1 MKLPGCLLLTALM
14 SLRISQKTRR
24 KYMRLALA
32 VALITAVWFLWK
44 PVKRWLFP
52 MSPMVSTPRIA
63 LEKLE
68 ARSLYY
74 NNMARPWL
82 MQWRVDL
89 LTAEDKDEKSARV
102 VSFAQAPQSP
112 RLFRQLDRQYRF
124 DTVLL
129 VDDPSRYQRLL
140 DHLLEPEP
148 DKRDFKLVYLDHW
161 TLVFKR
167 GAAREWEPRDSDLV
181 KQRMAGLH
189 SEDRAAFLSMAA
201 MKMLAVRQS
210 EAAKRWL
217 DEAVSADG
225 SSVDA
230 LTGLAQ
236 YYVWLGKWKEAEAYA
251 DKVLAQNENSAG
263 AVAVKVLTMRAT
275 KHMLD
280 AFKLSEKLNTL
291 IPEDPVRLWQHAQL
305 AHESQQFAAEIAAL
319 TRLIK
324 LAKEE
329 ERPVGEYEFHLGE
342 AHAFAAMK
350 NETHAPMAVEHL
362 NNALADPSLPA
373 DKRKFAE
380 ERLATIR
387 ERTGLH

>member
-1 MKLPGCLLLTALM
+1 MKLHVCLVQWMSM
-14 SLRISQKTRR
+14 SLKFSQKARR
-24 KYMRLALA
+24 HLLRIA
-32 VALITAVWFLWK
+32 VVAATITAVWIAWK
-44 PVKRWLFP
+44 PMMRWIFP
-52 MSPMVSTPRIA
+52 PSPLVSTPQIA

-82 MQWRVDL
+82 QKQRADL
-89 LTAEDKDEKSARV
+89 LTSEDQDEKSARV
-102 VSFAQAPQSP
+102 VSFGQAPQSP

-129 VDDPSRYQRLL
+129 IDDPSRYQRLL
-140 DHLLEPEP
+140 DHLLEPEA

-161 TLVFKR
+161 AMVFKR
-167 GAAREWEPRDSDLV
+167 GAVREWEPGDSEAV
-181 KQRMAGLH
+181 RQRMAGLH
-189 SEDRAAFLSMAA
+189 SRDRATFLALAA

-210 EAAKRWL
+210 ETAKRWL
-217 DEAVSADG
+217 DEAMSAD
-225 SSVDA
+225 SSSLDA

-236 YYVWLGKWKEAEAYA
+236 YYVWLGKWKEAESYA
-251 DKVLAQNENSAG
+251 DKALAQQENCIN

-305 AHESQQFAAEIAAL
+305 AHESQQYSAEIAAL
-319 TRLIK
+319 MRLIK
-324 LAKEE
+324 LAEE
-329 ERPVGEYEFHLGE
+329 DERPTGEYEFHLGE
-342 AHAFAAMK
+342 AHAFVSMQDG
-350 NETHAPMAVEHL
+350 THAPLAMEHL
-362 NNALADPSLPA
+362 KKALTDTKLPA

-380 ERLATIR
+380 ERLAIIR

>member
-1 MKLPGCLLLTALM
+1 MPLRISPKARCN
-14 SLRISQKTRR
+14 SLRI
-24 KYMRLALA
+24 LLVVA
-32 VALITAVWFLWK
+32 VASALWFGWR

-52 MSPMVSTPRIA
+52 VSLLVSTPQIA
-63 LEKLE
+63 MEKLE
-68 ARSLYY
+68 AHSLYY
-74 NNMARPWL
+74 NGEARPWL
-82 MQWRVDL
+82 FRKRADL
-89 LTAEDKDEKSARV
+89 LTVEDKDEKSARV

-161 TLVFKR
+161 ALVFKR
-167 GAAREWEPRDSDLV
+167 GATREWEPRDSDAV
-181 KQRMAGLH
+181 KLQMAGLH
-189 SEDRAAFLSMAA
+189 SEDRAAFLAMAA

-210 EAAKRWL
+210 ESAKRWL

-225 SSVDA
+225 GSVDA

-236 YYVWLGKWKEAEAYA
+236 YYVWLGKWKEAESYA
-251 DKVLAQNENSAG
+251 DKVLAQNENCAG

-275 KHMLD
+275 KHTLD

-305 AHESQQFAAEIAAL
+305 AHESQQFGAEIAAL

-324 LAKEE
+324 LAKDE
-329 ERPVGEYEFHLGE
+329 ERPAGEYEFHLGE
-342 AHAFAAMK
+342 AHAFSAMK
-350 NETHAPMAVEHL
+350 DGTHAPMAVEHL

>member
-1 MKLPGCLLLTALM
+1 M
-14 SLRISQKTRR
+14 SLRISQKNYRN
-24 KYMRLALA
+24 YMRLALA
-32 VALITAVWFLWK
+32 VAMFTAVCFVWR

-52 MSPMVSTPRIA
+52 VSALVSTPQIA

-74 NNMARPWL
+74 NSEAGPWL
-82 MQWRVDL
+82 VQRRADL

-102 VSFAQAPQSP
+102 VSFSQAPQSP

-140 DHLLEPEP
+140 DHLLDPEP

-161 TLVFKR
+161 ALVFKR
-167 GAAREWEPRDSDLV
+167 GAKREWESGDLDAV
-181 KQRMAGLH
+181 RQLMAGLH
-189 SEDRAAFLSMAA
+189 SEDRAAFLAMTA

-217 DEAVSADG
+217 DEALSVDG

-236 YYVWLGKWKEAEAYA
+236 YYVWLGKWKEAEVYA
-251 DKVLAQNENSAG
+251 DKVLAQNENCVG

-275 KHMLD
+275 KHMVD
-280 AFKLSEKLNTL
+280 AFKLSEKLNNL

-305 AHESQQFAAEIAAL
+305 AHESQQFGAEIVAL

-324 LAKEE
+324 LAKDE

-350 NETHAPMAVEHL
+350 DGTHAPMAVEHL
-362 NNALADPSLPA
+362 GNALADPSLPA

>member
-1 MKLPGCLLLTALM
+1 
-14 SLRISQKTRR
+14 
-24 KYMRLALA
+24 MRLALA
-32 VALITAVWFLWK
+32 VVLITAVSFVWR

-52 MSPMVSTPRIA
+52 MSPLVSTPQIA

-74 NNMARPWL
+74 NSEARPWML
-82 MQWRVDL
+82 QRRADL
-89 LTAEDKDEKSARV
+89 LTAEDRDEKSARV
-102 VSFAQAPQSP
+102 VSFAQAPQNP

-124 DTVLL
+124 DTILL
-129 VDDPSRYQRLL
+129 LDDPSRYQRLL

-161 TLVFKR
+161 ALVFKR
-167 GAAREWEPRDSDLV
+167 GAAREWEPGDSDPV
-181 KQRMAGLH
+181 KQRMAGLNA
-189 SEDRAAFLSMAA
+189 EDRATFLSMAA

-210 EAAKRWL
+210 EVAKHWL

-251 DKVLAQNENSAG
+251 DRALAKNENCVG

-305 AHESQQFAAEIAAL
+305 AHESQQFAAEIVAL
-319 TRLIK
+319 TRLIQMA
-324 LAKEE
+324 LDE
-329 ERPVGEYEFHLGE
+329 ERPVAEYEFHLGE
-342 AHAFAAMK
+342 AHAFSAMK
-350 NETHAPMAVEHL
+350 DGAHAPMAVEHL
-362 NNALADPSLPA
+362 KKALADPSLPA

>member
-1 MKLPGCLLLTALM
+1 M
-14 SLRISQKTRR
+14 ISI
-24 KYMRLALA
+24 
-32 VALITAVWFLWK
+32 V
-44 PVKRWLFP
+44 
-52 MSPMVSTPRIA
+52 
-63 LEKLE
+63 
-68 ARSLYY
+68 
-74 NNMARPWL
+74 
-82 MQWRVDL
+82 
-89 LTAEDKDEKSARV
+89 
-102 VSFAQAPQSP
+102 QATQSP
-112 RLFRQLDRQYRF
+112 RLFRQLDRQYHF

-129 VDDPSRYQRLL
+129 LDDPSRYQRLL

-148 DKRDFKLVYLDHW
+148 DKRDFRLVYVDHW
-161 TLVFKR
+161 ALVFQR
-167 GAAREWEPRDSDLV
+167 GAAREWEAADAESVR
-181 KQRMAGLH
+181 QRVGVLH
-189 SEDRAAFLSMAA
+189 SEDRATFLAMSA
-201 MKMLAVRQS
+201 MKMLAVRQA
-210 EAAKRWL
+210 ETAKRWL
-217 DEAVSADG
+217 DEALSADG

-251 DKVLAQNENSAG
+251 DKALAQNENCVG

-280 AFKLSEKLNTL
+280 AFKFSEKLNTL
-291 IPEDPVRLWQHAQL
+291 IPEEPVRLWQHAQL

-324 LAKEE
+324 LAKVE

-350 NETHAPMAVEHL
+350 DGTHAPMAVEHL
-362 NNALADPSLPA
+362 NNALADASLPA

>member
-1 MKLPGCLLLTALM
+1 MKLRGRLVVRALM
-14 SLRISQKTRR
+14 SLRISKKARR
-24 KYMRLALA
+24 NLLRIVLAA
-32 VALITAVWFLWK
+32 VVFAAVWFGWR
-44 PVKRWLFP
+44 PVKRWIFP
-52 MSPMVSTPRIA
+52 VSPLVSTPQIA

-74 NNMARPWL
+74 NGEAWSWL
-82 MQWRVDL
+82 LQHRADL
-89 LTAEDKDEKSARV
+89 LTAEDRDGKSARV
-102 VSFAQAPQSP
+102 LSFAQAPQSP

-129 VDDPSRYQRLL
+129 LDDPSRYQRLL

-148 DKRDFKLVYLDHW
+148 DKRDFRLVYVDHW
-161 TLVFKR
+161 ALVFKR
-167 GAAREWEPRDSDLV
+167 SAAREWEPADAEPLR
-181 KQRMAGLH
+181 QRMAGLH
-189 SEDRAAFLSMAA
+189 SEDRATFLAMAA
-201 MKMLAVRQS
+201 MKMLAARQF

-217 DEAVSADG
+217 DEAVDADG
-225 SSVDA
+225 NSVDA

-236 YYVWLGKWKEAEAYA
+236 YFVWLGKWKEAEAYA
-251 DKVLAQNENSAG
+251 DRALAQEENCVG

-305 AHESQQFAAEIAAL
+305 AHESQQYAAEIVAL

-342 AHAFAAMK
+342 AHAFSAMK
-350 NETHAPMAVEHL
+350 DASHAPLAVEHL
-362 NNALADPSLPA
+362 NKALAEPSLPA

>member
-1 MKLPGCLLLTALM
+1 MKLRGCLLLAALM
-14 SLRISQKTRR
+14 PLQISPKARRNVLRFS
-24 KYMRLALA
+24 LA
-32 VALITAVWFLWK
+32 VVVITVVWFGWR

-52 MSPMVSTPRIA
+52 MSPLVSTPLIA
-63 LEKLE
+63 MEKLE
-68 ARSLYY
+68 SRSLFY

-82 MQWRVDL
+82 LQKRTDL
-89 LTAEDKDEKSARV
+89 LTEEDEDEKSARV

-112 RLFRQLDRQYRF
+112 RVFRQLDRQYRF

-161 TLVFKR
+161 ALVFKR
-167 GAAREWEPRDSDLV
+167 VAAREWEPADAEPLR
-181 KQRMAGLH
+181 QRIVGLH
-189 SEDRAAFLSMAA
+189 SEDRAAFFAMAA
-201 MKMLAVRQS
+201 MKILAVRQS
-210 EAAKRWL
+210 EVAKRWL

-251 DKVLAQNENSAG
+251 DKVLAQNENSVG

-305 AHESQQFAAEIAAL
+305 AHESQQYGAEIAAL

-324 LAKEE
+324 LAKED
-329 ERPVGEYEFHLGE
+329 ERAVGEYEFHLGE

-350 NETHAPMAVEHL
+350 DGTHAPMVVEHL

-380 ERLATIR
+380 ERLAIIR